1 MFTDFLCD
9 GVLHNHSDNINLNC
23 STRCTGNQGRWEC
36 QLKKCNRDTCQAYT
50 NGHFHTHTI
59 LYDCQGACEY
69 VLVIPCNNND
79 YIINIVQETIK
90 SSAVEIKRIIVRILS
105 GDAILQF
112 FKLAIM

>member
-1 MFTDFLCD
+1 MYWQPTEAD
-9 GVLHNHSDNINLNC
+9 GNVNLRNA
-23 STRCTGNQGRWEC
+23 TGTLAR
-36 QLKKCNRDTCQAYT
+36 LIAT